1 MASSYGKHLKYKVTV
16 PSTYM
21 AIYNISTL
29 LHKLNKIKAV
39 LCELISSINS
49 KNTSDVKAL
58 KW

>member
-16 PSTYM
+16 YI
-21 AIYNISTL
+21 IYL
-29 LHKLNKIKAV
+29 HCEHKLNKIKAV
-39 LCELISSINS
+39 LGELISSINS